1 MENTYIIGGMGN
13 AAANVIESSLGDV
26 RKDSQFVYLW
36 TGKPTAGQSRVL
48 DWLIDYGAKFI
59 VYSETPRLPQAVAD
73 SAVSVEVVENMVEQ
87 AIADFEGATM
97 LVLFDT
103 TEDGEPTAMTERL
116 IFKAHDVGMKVL
128 ELTNGLIPITVEDDA
143 EPQPSEAVEAPRK
156 PQDALKNWLG
166 SPTANNYS
174 RTSKEP
180 VTPIATYKMTVYSDG
195 TVRVEPALRAWGER

>member
-26 RKDSQFVYLW
+26 RKGSQFVYLW

-143 EPQPSEAVEAPRK
+143 ESQPSEAVEAPRK

-174 RTSKEP
+174 RPSKEP

>member
-26 RKDSQFVYLW
+26 RKDSRFVYLW

-48 DWLIDYGAKFI
+48 DWLIDYGASFI

-128 ELTNGLIPITVEDDA
+128 ELTNGLIPIAVEEDD
-143 EPQPSEAVEAPRK
+143 EPQPKKAAEAPRK
-156 PQDALKNWLG
+156 PQDASKGWAG
-166 SPTANNYS
+166 SPTPKNFS
-174 RTSKEP
+174 KPSKEP

-195 TVRVEPALRAWGER
+195 TVQVEPALRAWGER